1 MWGSRIKLQWVEK
14 RLIISTDILVQN
26 IHLPCPDHVVCPC
39 IGIDILFTP
48 STRWSYFWRLL
59 CHLVVVLL
67 VVFLFQTPPM
77 SKPLSLWLAL
87 SPYPTSWTATK
98 TWECWQLQSLISNQ
112 QKSLI
117 IFWFTQI
124 VSILHKNLSSS
135 DSMKFYSLSLLSGFF
150 QVQFSKN
157 NHKTPNPFGIGVF
170 YSKLPN
176 DFNYKLMI
184 PLFLLSFFSPK

>member
-1 MWGSRIKLQWVEK
+1 MWGSRIKLQWLEK
-14 RLIISTDILVQN
+14 RLIIGTDILVQN

-39 IGIDILFTP
+39 VGIDILFTP

-67 VVFLFQTPPM
+67 VFFLFQTPPM
-77 SKPLSLWLAL
+77 SKPLSLWLVL

-98 TWECWQLQSLISNQ
+98 TRECWQLQSLISNQ

-117 IFWFTQI
+117 IFWLTQI

-157 NHKTPNPFGIGVF
+157 NHKTPNPFGIGLF